1 MSKTVT
7 AAKSLRVKLILGF
20 AATLVVVGGGTAAG
34 VALTSGGADVTA
46 LPAPTRSATH
56 LNPPTTTT
64 TGTPST
70 PAGSC
75 TGAAFDCSVDAV
87 GAHDRSRDG
96 GHNIQFDQ

>member
-20 AATLVVVGGGTAAG
+20 AATLVLVGGGTAAG

-46 LPAPTRSATH
+46 LPAAQQDPQHT
-56 LNPPTTTT
+56 
-64 TGTPST
+64 ST
-70 PAGSC
+70 PRPPRLRGRPRPPRPC